1 MFQFDQADQFEQLAQ
16 HFPIIKD
23 RIRFDQASGDSSS
36 HRKVD
41 TATLCSLPGK
51 SFHFLSFSKLTI
63 GPIIPLPLHHL
74 VQICVHFWISKSNL
88 SRRDI
93 EEKLTLTTKV
103 VRGVS
108 GYWWIFAASHLSA
121 FNSSWNRFASGLQ
134 FSSQVIVHWPL
145 CALCALSALSNVWMI
160 LKPVFP
166 RLQDK
171 HGRAS
176 ADLAKT
182 SCIRYHVL
190 INIQI
195 VTYTYTSIVYVNTH

>member
-1 MFQFDQADQFEQLAQ
+1 MFQFDQADQFDQLAQ

-51 SFHFLSFSKLTI
+51 SFHFLSFPVTNLYFCQT
-63 GPIIPLPLHHL
+63 HHWPHHPSTPPSSGSDMCSFFYFKIKF
-74 VQICVHFWISKSNL
+74 VETQYWGKVN
-88 SRRDI
+88 
-93 EEKLTLTTKV
+93 TKV
-103 VRGVS
+103 AIRVS

-145 CALCALSALSNVWMI
+145 CALCPLQLSALCIVQC
-160 LKPVFP
+160 LEDLETGFP
-166 RLQDK
+166 EVAR
-171 HGRAS
+171 
-176 ADLAKT
+176 
-182 SCIRYHVL
+182 
-190 INIQI
+190 
-195 VTYTYTSIVYVNTH
+195 